1 MSCHP
6 HSDTAG
12 SASSP
17 GSHPVQ
23 EGQEGRGKAFAGSQE
38 GLNSLYSAMVG
49 GNLSPGRS
57 LDTTWDEAKRK
68 ANSSSELIP
77 LQCCLPSHREF
88 PLQPRSHRDTALFLF
103 SQPQSATA
111 QHLFVGARA
120 SRQLGLRGSGWTPPQ
135 AWRAGAPRLLF
146 LEHTVPRCRRSCAW
160 QGSPSSRG
168 GAGLAGHRRGP
179 RTSGSNCARENPGC
193 LRGADVRAGRRRALY
208 HVRKENPVV
217 VSTSSGCLCS
227 PQLPST
233 AWDLV
238 VTAQLAAPT
247 PCSAGRGQALHQEL
261 P

>member
-17 GSHPVQ
+17 GSHPAQ
-23 EGQEGRGKAFAGSQE
+23 EGQERRGKAFAGSQE

-146 LEHTVPRCRRSCAW
+146 LEHTVPCCRRSCAW

-168 GAGLAGHRRGP
+168 GAGLASPDTGAVQGLQAP
-179 RTSGSNCARENPGC
+179 TVQEKIPAVSGEQTSGQDEEGPFTMS
-193 LRGADVRAGRRRALY
+193 GRRIL
-208 HVRKENPVV
+208 
-217 VSTSSGCLCS
+217 L
-227 PQLPST
+227 
-233 AWDLV
+233 
-238 VTAQLAAPT
+238 
-247 PCSAGRGQALHQEL
+247 
-261 P
+261 